1 MDIDTLNEVDELST
15 SSISA
20 ASNNVPL
27 DLTSRKVVCESS
39 DSHSAALLLTNGKGK
54 ASRQE
59 CIMPKAVST
68 DVQQPHQQIVEQ
80 RVDLQQRELDK
91 VTCTSICEISFNSSF
106 CVSYHELHYSLFP
119 YKINGKSI

>member
-1 MDIDTLNEVDELST
+1 MLLKPLYFVVDIDTLNEVDELST

-20 ASNNVPL
+20 PSNHVASN
-27 DLTSRKVVCESS
+27 LTSRKVACENS
-39 DSHSAALLLTNGKGK
+39 DRS
-54 ASRQE
+54 
-59 CIMPKAVST
+59 
-68 DVQQPHQQIVEQ
+68 
-80 RVDLQQRELDK
+80 ELDK